1 MFPDSKYAILN
12 KAGSSN
18 AEQPASSSMDVC
30 AQNSGRSPT
39 SEYIVAQT
47 HVSAQPN
54 VHLLK

>member
-1 MFPDSKYAILN
+1 MIKIVFIVDKMYMDRMKI
-12 KAGSSN
+12 
-18 AEQPASSSMDVC
+18 PASSSMDVC